1 MIGGF
6 SVPLPFQITLRW
18 LKPFLAGAALGLL
31 AACAQPD
38 AAVSRA
44 DPYDPHEQTNRKI
57 HEFNRSLDRALLRPA
72 GKGYSAAIPDD
83 IETAIGRFAFNL
95 SIPSAVVNNVLQG
108 NMRGAITD
116 SARFVV
122 NSTVGLGGI
131 LDPATEINM
140 PQATDADFGQT
151 LFVWGVPEGPYA
163 EVPFLGPGTN
173 RSMAGKVVDI
183 FTNPLSYVLPSPES
197 YYGTAASLGARLSD
211 RGQRSDTI
219 DAILYESADSYAQV
233 RSIYLQN
240 RRFKLGNTPGGANV
254 ESNETVYDDLYGG
267 VFDE

>member
-1 MIGGF
+1 MSALF
-6 SVPLPFQITLRW
+6 SSHANRAR
-18 LKPFLAGAALGLL
+18 LALLGLALGLV
-31 AACAQPD
+31 AACGQPD
-38 AAVSRA
+38 GAVTRA
-44 DPYDPHEQTNRKI
+44 DPYDPHEATNRKM
-57 HEFNRSLDRALLRPA
+57 HEFNRAVDRALLRPA
-72 GKGYSAAIPDD
+72 GKGYSNAIPDD
-83 IETAIGRFAFNL
+83 IEAAIGRVAFNL
-95 SIPSAVVNNVLQG
+95 SIPSAVVNNILQG

-116 SARFVV
+116 TARFVV
-122 NSTVGLGGI
+122 NTTVGVAGI

-140 PQATDADFGQT
+140 PAATDADFGQT
-151 LFVWGVPEGPYA
+151 LYVWGVPEGAYA

-219 DAILYESADSYAQV
+219 DSILYESADSYAQV

-240 RRFKLGNTPGGANV
+240 RRFKLEQGPGGTSV
-254 ESNETVYDDLYGG
+254 ESNESVYDDLYGG
-267 VFDE
+267 VSE